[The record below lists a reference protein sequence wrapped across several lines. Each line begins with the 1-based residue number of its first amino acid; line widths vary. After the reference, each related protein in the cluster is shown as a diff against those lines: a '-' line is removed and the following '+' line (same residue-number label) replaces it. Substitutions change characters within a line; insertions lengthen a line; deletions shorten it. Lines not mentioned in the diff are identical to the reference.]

1 MEKIKKLN
9 VFAFAKFQALLA
21 TLVGVLAGIIYAFGG
36 FIIDTLVS
44 LGWITSSETPG
55 LSYGT
60 VLAFGALV
68 GMPLIAGVIGFV
80 TGILEA
86 VLFNLAAN
94 RLGGFAIHFVQK
106 EETIQ

>member
-21 TLVGVLAGIIYAFGG
+21 TLVGVLAGVIYAFGG
-36 FIIDTLVS
+36 FIIDTLVT
-44 LGWITSSETPG
+44 LGWMTSSETPG

-68 GMPLIAGVIGFV
+68 GMPFIGGVVGFF
-80 TGILEA
+80 TGVLQA
-86 VLFNLAAN
+86 VLFNIAAKC
-94 RLGGFAIHFVQK
+94 LGGFTIPFLQK
-106 EETIQ
+106 GDTIQ